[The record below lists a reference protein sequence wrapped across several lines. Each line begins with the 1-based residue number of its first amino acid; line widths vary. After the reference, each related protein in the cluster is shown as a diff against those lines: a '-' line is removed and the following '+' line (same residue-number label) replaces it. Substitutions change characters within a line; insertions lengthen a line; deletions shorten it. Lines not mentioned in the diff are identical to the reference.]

1 MTLNYSSKNIAI
13 SNQKEYKLKLIEQI
27 RKFCRRVRLKVHFST
42 ENDDT
47 YISSTT
53 QNYGFKSRWL
63 PKLNNDLKKF
73 EEEMFELVKII
84 KFRKIKD
91 KFQEQLRNDL
101 KEINKSKHVIVKADK
116 TNNYYKVEKSE
127 YTKLL
132 MKNIRKNY
140 KKGEQKFIDQINE
153 EAQTIAKSLKLDDRI
168 NQLPIKQCYITLKDH
183 KDDFNIKPETRLINP
198 TSSEIGKIS
207 KLILERINKIIREK
221 KTICQWTSTEDV
233 ILWFTKLEKDRYKL
247 MKFDIEQFYPSIDE
261 ELLLKA
267 LNFASTYTKITEED
281 KKIILNAAKSILFN
295 QGEVWIKSKNKNS
308 NPLYDITMGS
318 KHGAEVC
325 EIVGLY
331 IMSKLKEKTKLEKIG
346 IYRDDGLIAIDKKT
360 SGTEIEK
367 IKKELYS
374 FSKEI
379 GIKFKIENPAFEINF
394 LDLNLNAYSNTF
406 YPYRKPNNEINY
418 INSKSNHPKSIIN
431 AIPAMIEK
439 RINKHS
445 SNKSL
450 FDQAK
455 NDYNNA
461 LKKSGYHQEIKYT
474 ELNTENQNK
483 RKKNRNRKCIWFNPP
498 FCKSVKTNIGRKFIN
513 LIDKHFN
520 RNSNLRK
527 IINKNN
533 IRISYCCMQNME
545 NAIKSHNAKIL
556 EKPNRAKD
564 KTKACNCRKK
574 TECPL
579 KGKECRRE
587 NVIYEAKIKTN
598 NQTKSYIGLSSNEIK
613 KRIATHKTTM
623 NCKPGDKNYNKY
635 VNATEL
641 SKLVHKLK
649 DQNQPY
655 EIQWTIKSALKEQKA
670 GKETCKLCLTEALII
685 LDQDCI
691 NKRTELM
698 GSCRHQAKFLL
709 KNWKKLKTR
718 NTY

>member
-207 KLILERINKIIREK
+207 KLMLERINKIIREK

-267 LNFASTYTKITEED
+267 LNFANTYTKITEED

-439 RINKHS
+439 KRINKNS

-461 LKKSGYHQEIKYT
+461 LKKSGYNHEIKYT
-474 ELNTENQNK
+474 ESDTENQKK
-483 RKKNRNRKCIWFNPP
+483 RKNNRKRKCISFNPT
-498 FCKSVKTNIGRKFIN
+498 FCKSVKTNIGRQFIKF
-513 LIDKHFN
+513 
-520 RNSNLRK
+520 
-527 IINKNN
+527 
-533 IRISYCCMQNME
+533 
-545 NAIKSHNAKIL
+545 
-556 EKPNRAKD
+556 
-564 KTKACNCRKK
+564 
-574 TECPL
+574 
-579 KGKECRRE
+579 
-587 NVIYEAKIKTN
+587 
-598 NQTKSYIGLSSNEIK
+598 
-613 KRIATHKTTM
+613 
-623 NCKPGDKNYNKY
+623 
-635 VNATEL
+635 
-641 SKLVHKLK
+641 
-649 DQNQPY
+649 
-655 EIQWTIKSALKEQKA
+655 
-670 GKETCKLCLTEALII
+670 
-685 LDQDCI
+685 
-691 NKRTELM
+691 
-698 GSCRHQAKFLL
+698 
-709 KNWKKLKTR
+709 
-718 NTY
+718 